1 MSKNN
6 KKIIITIIYFILKM
20 MGKYQKNKFT
30 FQKNK
35 IQRSAYNQIRNADT
49 QMEYEKKNI
58 IKKYFLKLRNNVKN
72 TLLTFFNSKK

>member
-1 MSKNN
+1 
-6 KKIIITIIYFILKM
+6 M

-49 QMEYEKKNI
+49 QMEYENNKI
-58 IKKYFLKLRNNVKN
+58 IKKFFLKLRNNVKN
-72 TLLTFFNSKK
+72 TLMTFFNSKK

>member
-49 QMEYEKKNI
+49 QMEYEKIKI